1 MVVEFIFLSFS
12 IKNFCGPLYLA
23 NFWLTILA
31 YMKFTMN
38 LGKERITPIKDK
50 KNFEKKKDFYLH
62 ESISNYES
70 IKAFNNE
77 ELEK

>member
-1 MVVEFIFLSFS
+1 
-12 IKNFCGPLYLA
+12 
-23 NFWLTILA
+23 
-31 YMKFTMN
+31 MN
-38 LGKERITPIKDK
+38 IGKERITPIKDK